1 MFSLSKPSGISII
14 IHSSAYHSAPAGLQE
29 ISKRFSNSFL
39 IVSYNFFNNTVKYF
53 LKGPVAVNH
62 PFEFP
67 LFSNVSNLYRYFE
80 IAYSEAVYNATA
92 KITDDPPAV

>member
-53 LKGPVAVNH
+53 LKGQLQLTTHLNF
-62 PFEFP
+62 PF
-67 LFSNVSNLYRYFE
+67 SAMYRTYTG
-80 IAYSEAVYNATA
+80 IL
-92 KITDDPPAV
+92 K